1 MRFKFSY
8 QKLLDIKKK
17 QEDQKSLEVVAAEDV
32 LNKAK
37 INFEKL
43 KFEKGSILNQKF
55 NKSTSSMSL
64 IIANSYIYNINNKLE
79 AQKIKINKEE
89 TNLDKKRKELFE
101 MTKSRKILD
110 KLKESSF
117 KKFMINETRK
127 DQKEIDEISATI
139 SMKRKKDN

>member
-32 LNKAK
+32 LKKAK

-43 KFEKGSILNQKF
+43 KLEKGSILNQKF
-55 NKSTSSMSL
+55 NKSTSPTTLM
-64 IIANSYIYNINNKLE
+64 IANSYVYKINNKLE
-79 AQKIKINKEE
+79 SQKIKINKEE

-139 SMKRKKDN
+139 SIKSKKDN

>member
-32 LNKAK
+32 LKKAK
-37 INFEKL
+37 VNFEKL
-43 KFEKGSILNQKF
+43 KLEKGSILNQKF
-55 NKSTSSMSL
+55 NKSTSTTTLM
-64 IIANSYIYNINNKLE
+64 IANSYVYKINNKLE

-139 SMKRKKDN
+139 SIKSKKDN

>member
-37 INFEKL
+37 INFERLKL
-43 KFEKGSILNQKF
+43 KKGSILNQKF
-55 NKSTSSMSL
+55 NKSTSPTTLML
-64 IIANSYIYNINNKLE
+64 ANSYVYKINNKLE

-139 SMKRKKDN
+139 SIKSKKDN

>member
-32 LNKAK
+32 LKKAK
-37 INFEKL
+37 VNFEKL
-43 KFEKGSILNQKF
+43 KLEKGSILNQKF
-55 NKSTSSMSL
+55 NKSTSPTTLM
-64 IIANSYIYNINNKLE
+64 IANSYVYKINNKLE

-139 SMKRKKDN
+139 SIKSKKDN

>member
-1 MRFKFSY
+1 MKFKFSY

-32 LNKAK
+32 LKKAK
-37 INFEKL
+37 VNFEKL
-43 KFEKGSILNQKF
+43 KLEKGSILNQKL
-55 NKSTSSMSL
+55 NKSTSPTTLM
-64 IIANSYIYNINNKLE
+64 IANSYVYKINNKLE

-139 SMKRKKDN
+139 SIKSKKDN

>member
-139 SMKRKKDN
+139 SIKSKKDN

>member
-1 MRFKFSY
+1 MKFKFSY

-32 LNKAK
+32 LKKAK
-37 INFEKL
+37 VNFEKL
-43 KFEKGSILNQKF
+43 KLEKGSILNQKF
-55 NKSTSSMSL
+55 NKSTSPTTLM
-64 IIANSYIYNINNKLE
+64 IANSYVYKINNKLE

-139 SMKRKKDN
+139 SIKSKKDN

>member
-32 LNKAK
+32 LKKAK

-43 KFEKGSILNQKF
+43 KLEKGSILNQKF
-55 NKSTSSMSL
+55 NKSTSPTTLM
-64 IIANSYIYNINNKLE
+64 IANSYVYKINNKLE

-139 SMKRKKDN
+139 SIKSKKDN

>member
-32 LNKAK
+32 LKKAK
-37 INFEKL
+37 VNFEKL
-43 KFEKGSILNQKF
+43 KLEKGSILNQKF
-55 NKSTSSMSL
+55 NKSTSPTTLM
-64 IIANSYIYNINNKLE
+64 IANSYVYKINNKLE
-79 AQKIKINKEE
+79 TQKIKINKEE

-139 SMKRKKDN
+139 SIKSKKDN

>member
-32 LNKAK
+32 LKKAK

-43 KFEKGSILNQKF
+43 KLEKGSILNQKF
-55 NKSTSSMSL
+55 NKSTSPTTL
-64 IIANSYIYNINNKLE
+64 LIANSYVYKINNKLE
-79 AQKIKINKEE
+79 SQKIKINKEE

-139 SMKRKKDN
+139 SIKSKKDN

>member
-32 LNKAK
+32 LKKAK
-37 INFEKL
+37 VNFEKL
-43 KFEKGSILNQKF
+43 ILEKGSILNQKF
-55 NKSTSSMSL
+55 NKSTSPTTLM
-64 IIANSYIYNINNKLE
+64 IANSYVYKINNKLE

-117 KKFMINETRK
+117 KKFMINETKK

-139 SMKRKKDN
+139 SIKSKKDN

>member
-1 MRFKFSY
+1 MKFKFSY

-32 LNKAK
+32 LKKAK
-37 INFEKL
+37 VNFEKL
-43 KFEKGSILNQKF
+43 KLEKGSILNQKF
-55 NKSTSSMSL
+55 NKSTNPTTLML
-64 IIANSYIYNINNKLE
+64 ANSYVYKINNKLE

-139 SMKRKKDN
+139 SIKSKKDN

>member
-37 INFEKL
+37 ISFEKL
-43 KFEKGSILNQKF
+43 KLEKGSILNQKF
-55 NKSTSSMSL
+55 NKSTSPTTL
-64 IIANSYIYNINNKLE
+64 IIANSYVYKINNKLE

-89 TNLDKKRKELFE
+89 INLDKKRKELFE

-139 SMKRKKDN
+139 SIKSKKDN

>member
-1 MRFKFSY
+1 MKFKFSY

-32 LNKAK
+32 LKKAK
-37 INFEKL
+37 VNFEKL
-43 KFEKGSILNQKF
+43 KLEKGSILNQKF
-55 NKSTSSMSL
+55 NKSTSPTTLM
-64 IIANSYIYNINNKLE
+64 IANSYVYKINNKLE

-117 KKFMINETRK
+117 KKFMINEARK

-139 SMKRKKDN
+139 SIKRKKDN

>member
-32 LNKAK
+32 LKKAK

-43 KFEKGSILNQKF
+43 KLEKGSILNQKF
-55 NKSTSSMSL
+55 NKSTSPTTLM
-64 IIANSYIYNINNKLE
+64 IANSYVYKINNKLE

-117 KKFMINETRK
+117 KKFMINETKK

-139 SMKRKKDN
+139 SIKSKKDN

>member
-32 LNKAK
+32 LKKAK
-37 INFEKL
+37 VNFEKL
-43 KFEKGSILNQKF
+43 KLEKGSILNQKF
-55 NKSTSSMSL
+55 NKTTSPTTL
-64 IIANSYIYNINNKLE
+64 IIANSYIYKINNKLE

-139 SMKRKKDN
+139 SIKSKKDN

>member
-1 MRFKFSY
+1 MKFKFSY

-32 LNKAK
+32 LKK
-37 INFEKL
+37 EKVNFEKL
-43 KFEKGSILNQKF
+43 KLEKGSILNQKF
-55 NKSTSSMSL
+55 NKSTSPTTLM
-64 IIANSYIYNINNKLE
+64 IANSYVYKINNKLE

-139 SMKRKKDN
+139 SIKSKKDN

>member
-1 MRFKFSY
+1 MKFKFSY

-32 LNKAK
+32 LKKAK
-37 INFEKL
+37 VNFEKL
-43 KFEKGSILNQKF
+43 KLEKGSILNQKF
-55 NKSTSSMSL
+55 NKSTSPTTLML
-64 IIANSYIYNINNKLE
+64 ANSYVYKINNKLE

-139 SMKRKKDN
+139 SIKSKKDN

>member
-8 QKLLDIKKK
+8 LKLLDIKKK

-32 LNKAK
+32 LKKAK
-37 INFEKL
+37 VNFEKL
-43 KFEKGSILNQKF
+43 KLEKGSILNQKF
-55 NKSTSSMSL
+55 NKSTSPTTLM
-64 IIANSYIYNINNKLE
+64 IANSYVYKINNKLE

-139 SMKRKKDN
+139 SIKSKKDN

>member
-1 MRFKFSY
+1 MKFKFSY

-32 LNKAK
+32 LKKAK

-43 KFEKGSILNQKF
+43 KLEKGSILNQKF
-55 NKSTSSMSL
+55 NKSTSPTTLM
-64 IIANSYIYNINNKLE
+64 IANSYVYKINNKLE

-139 SMKRKKDN
+139 SIKSKKDN

>member
-1 MRFKFSY
+1 M
-8 QKLLDIKKK
+8 
-17 QEDQKSLEVVAAEDV
+17 
-32 LNKAK
+32 
-37 INFEKL
+37 
-43 KFEKGSILNQKF
+43 
-55 NKSTSSMSL
+55 
-64 IIANSYIYNINNKLE
+64 IANSYVYKINNKLE

-139 SMKRKKDN
+139 SIKSKKDN